1 LSAHS
6 FELLIVGV
14 PVIKCFLCIGISNFG
29 INQAIVIGEI
39 GSSGEVKPFKVEP
52 FKSFFGLVLLDKD
65 FGESDDGSF
74 VSS

>member
-14 PVIKCFLCIGISNFG
+14 PVIKCFLCIGIGNFG
-29 INQAIVIGEI
+29 INQTIVIGEI
-39 GSSGEVKPFKVEP
+39 GGSSEVEP